1 MRKMN
6 FKLFYALAASIFLL
20 GLVQISLNILAQVP
34 IIENAIMQG
43 ADCKSITNYLCPQV
57 IPLLLGNIIITLGL
71 GSILLGIASIIK
83 DNLLNISLD
92 PIHPALINEE
102 PEPVFIDNDD
112 NAADLLEEFVLVDE
126 SDENTE
132 ESIQEINDEKVVD

>member
-1 MRKMN
+1 
-6 FKLFYALAASIFLL
+6 
-20 GLVQISLNILAQVP
+20 
-34 IIENAIMQG
+34 MQG
-43 ADCKSITNYLCPQV
+43 ADSKSFANYPCHQV

-92 PIHPALINEE
+92 TIHPALINEE

-132 ESIQEINDEKVVD
+132 ESVQEINDEKVVD

>member
-1 MRKMN
+1 MN
-6 FKLFYALAASIFLL
+6 FKMFYALAASIFLL

-43 ADCKSITNYLCPQV
+43 ADSKSFANYPCHQV
-57 IPLLLGNIIITLGL
+57 IPLLLGNIITTLGL
-71 GSILLGIASIIK
+71 GSISLGIASIIK
-83 DNLLNISLD
+83 DNLLNINLD

-112 NAADLLEEFVLVDE
+112 NAADLLEEFYL
-126 SDENTE
+126 SLNQ
-132 ESIQEINDEKVVD
+132 II